1 MKLMLLFY
9 LNYINISDLLT
20 DILDK
25 NGISILSIFSLGKII
40 NQIVESLSP
49 NVREKMV

>member
-9 LNYINISDLLT
+9 LKYINISDLLT
-20 DILDK
+20 DIFGK
-25 NGISILSIFSLGKII
+25 NGIPILSIFSLGKII

-49 NVREKMV
+49 NVCEKIV